1 MKKILITLSTAF
13 TLANLEA
20 QTVQDGVN
28 HLYAD
33 RFKNAEQ
40 TFQKILAANPNDA
53 GATYWLGQTYLDMD
67 NNDAAR
73 QLYEKALAANG
84 NNPLI
89 MAGKGHVLLLDG
101 KKNEARQLFESA
113 ITLSTSKKGE
123 DAAVLNAV
131 GRANVDAKEGNPEY
145 AVQVLERAFQR
156 EPKNA
161 DIALNLGNA
170 YRKRD
175 VGVGG
180 KAYEAYKTASELN
193 PRFAYP
199 WVRVAKIYET
209 QRQWDLVL
217 DNLNKAV
224 QVDPNFSL
232 GYYELFFYYFFV
244 KQDYSTAEQML
255 QKYVNSRP
263 NEQQWEHDYLS
274 AQLCWARKNYDCAVT
289 KGEAVKAIM
298 GANVK
303 PRILKLLAYSYLG
316 KNDFATAKKYVDE
329 FFAKEKD
336 GFIGADYQL
345 KVDIFSGAGVP
356 CDQLYT
362 VYLEGAAADTVL
374 QTKVDYL
381 AKAADYF
388 KSKNCKLQEADMR
401 MVWFNTR
408 GNANPTYLVNFGI
421 LYTQADSLLKADSVF
436 QRYIA
441 LAPDSIYGYSWRG
454 RVNYSLDTTMMV
466 EPYVTN
472 MVTSYDK
479 ALTIAAKD
487 PIRYKSHGVTAA
499 RTLAAYYVN
508 IKSNR
513 DTALAYAYKGLAID
527 SSDVALK
534 NIRDILE
541 KSKNQKPT
549 GKTTGNKPSAS
560 IRKPSEKS

>member
-1 MKKILITLSTAF
+1 MKKTLLTVCIAF
-13 TLANLEA
+13 MLANLNA
-20 QTVQDGVN
+20 QTIQDGIN

-40 TFQKILAANPNDA
+40 TFQKLLAANPNTA
-53 GATYWLGQTYLDMD
+53 EATYWLGQTYLDMD
-67 NNDAAR
+67 NNEAAR

-84 NNPLI
+84 NNPII
-89 MAGKGHVLLLDG
+89 MVGKGHVLLLD
-101 KKNEARQLFESA
+101 KKKDEARQLFESA
-113 ITLSTSKKGE
+113 ITQSTTKKGE
-123 DAAVLNAV
+123 DPIVLNAI
-131 GRANVDAKEGNPEY
+131 GRANVDAKEGNPVY

-156 EPKNA
+156 EPKNT

-175 VGVGG
+175 IGIGG
-180 KAYEAYKTASELN
+180 KSYEMYKLATELN

-199 WVRVAKIYET
+199 WVRIAKIYET

-217 DNLNKAV
+217 ENLNKAL

-232 GYYELFFYYFFV
+232 AYYELFFYYFFA
-244 KQDYSTAEQML
+244 KQDYATAEQML

-263 NEQQWEHDYLS
+263 NEDQWEHDYLA
-274 AQLCWARKNYDCAVT
+274 AQLCWARKNYDCAIT
-289 KGEAVKAIM
+289 KAEAVKATM
-298 GANVK
+298 GNKVK

-316 KNDFATAKKYVDE
+316 KNDFTTAKNYVDE

-336 GFIGADYQL
+336 GFVGPDYQL
-345 KVDIFSGAGVP
+345 KVDIYGGAGVP
-356 CDQLYT
+356 CDVLYG

-374 QTKVDYL
+374 QSKIDYL

-408 GNANPTYLVNFGI
+408 GNASPTYLVNFGI
-421 LYTQADSLLKADSVF
+421 LYTQADALLKADSIF
-436 QRYIA
+436 QRYIS
-441 LAPDSIYGYSWRG
+441 LAADSIYGYSWRG
-454 RVNYSLDTTMMV
+454 RVNYSLDTTMLV

-479 ALTIAAKD
+479 ALTIAATD
-487 PIRYKSHGVTAA
+487 PVRYKTHGVTAA
-499 RTLAAYYVN
+499 KTLAAYYVN
-508 IKSNR
+508 IRASR

-527 SSDVALK
+527 STDPGLK

-541 KSKNQKPT
+541 KSKNQKPA
-549 GKTTGNKPSAS
+549 GKTTGSKPSAA
-560 IRKPSEKS
+560 IRKPAEKS